1 MTTMTQYALASHRE
15 YVNIADIFCAALSMV
30 FLKRSGLTR
39 IPDFELIELFF
50 FAYRDFVG
58 EPDRM
63 LAKHGFGRAHHRAL
77 HFINRRPGLNVAEL
91 LDILEITK
99 QSLARVL
106 KELVQ
111 AGFVEQRAGPDDR
124 RQRQLFLSE
133 RGHALAAALANL
145 QGLRMAQGLEAI
157 GPEQRGVVAQFLNA
171 LIDGARKDNL

>member
-1 MTTMTQYALASHRE
+1 M
-15 YVNIADIFCAALSMV
+15 VDVFCAAQAKHV
-30 FLKRSGLTR
+30 LKRSGLTR

-111 AGFVEQRAGPDDR
+111 AGFVEQRAGLDDR
-124 RQRQLFLSE
+124 RQRQLFLSD
-133 RGHALAAALANL
+133 RGHALASALANL
-145 QGLRMAQGLEAI
+145 QGQRVAQGLEAI
-157 GPEQRGVVAQFLNA
+157 GPEHRAIIVQFLNA
-171 LIDGARKDNL
+171 LIDGARKDNP